1 MKPIKLKCTNFH
13 LRAKMSEDRFSY
25 EVSREQWEMEHDP
38 AYNKWLDNNAQW
50 WADYDKTGEDMN
62 INDMKESRY
71 LKKEDVGDGVIATI
85 AGLKQEN
92 LAMENQP
99 DEMKWVMSFR
109 ENLKPMV
116 MNSTN
121 AQLCAKALNSPE
133 TDDWT
138 GKQVILFN
146 DPNVSFGGKLT
157 GGIRIRKNQQAAP
170 VPAAPATD
178 LSDSIPF

>member
-1 MKPIKLKCTNFH
+1 
-13 LRAKMSEDRFSY
+13 MSRYEY
-25 EVSREQWEMEHDP
+25 EVSREQWEIEHDP
-38 AYNKWLDNNAQW
+38 AYSKWLDTHAQW
-50 WADYDKTGEDMN
+50 WADYDGNRRREDMN

-71 LKKEDVGDGVIATI
+71 VKKEDVGDGVIVTI
-85 AGLKQEN
+85 AGLTQEN

-99 DEMKWVMSFR
+99 PEMKWVMAFR
-109 ENLKPMV
+109 ENIKPLV
-116 MNSTN
+116 LNSTN

-157 GGIRIRKNQQAAP
+157 GGVRIRKNQQAAP
-170 VPAAPATD
+170 VPVDAFD
-178 LSDSIPF
+178 DDVPF